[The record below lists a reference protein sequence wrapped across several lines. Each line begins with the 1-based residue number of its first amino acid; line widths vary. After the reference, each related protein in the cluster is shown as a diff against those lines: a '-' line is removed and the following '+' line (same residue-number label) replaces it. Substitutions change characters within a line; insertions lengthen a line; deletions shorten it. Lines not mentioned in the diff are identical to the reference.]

1 MNKNTKEKICAF
13 YASDYHFEMVSLPY
27 IDKKLDNK
35 DEVIILTENDLE
47 ETIKILLDNT
57 NFKEDKK
64 KKILKIDWKNN
75 DLEKFKD
82 IKKILTGEKEIV
94 IFIKGKEGYIKKT
107 NENIEKYIQKEQN
120 IKIIDCYNVEEIG
133 ENLDIVM
140 SRYRKILKT
149 TGEKEIDKI

>member
-47 ETIKILLDNT
+47 ETIKILLDKT

-94 IFIKGKEGYIKKT
+94 IFIKVKEVYIKKT